1 MPSKSSRAAVLEPET
16 AKPAR
21 SSAHSDELKLRLY
34 YLLLKCRMCDE
45 KARILF
51 RQSKFGGNFY
61 SGVGQEATGV
71 GAACTLRK
79 DDWIAPSHRDW
90 TSNIIKGAPLKFC
103 FAQLF
108 AKATSP
114 DRGRSSPAHMGYPE
128 LHVITPA
135 SSIAGQLA
143 IGTGVAFGL
152 KRQGKDTVVVSF
164 FGDGATSIG
173 GFHEAL
179 NFAGVHK
186 LPIIYVCQ
194 NNLWAESVPLRL
206 QTALINLS
214 DRAKAYGFPGVSVD
228 GNNVLDV
235 YDAATTAITRAR
247 AGEGPTMIECK
258 TYRWYG
264 HSEIDPAKYRTK
276 EEVESWK
283 KKDPVATFEKRL
295 IEEGVLTEAQ
305 KNKFVQ
311 EINKE
316 MDEAIEFAESSPY
329 PDPSEI
335 TNFVWV
341 DEKALQE
348 SQAKLALA
356 EKAREQEED
365 SRTTTI
371 ELTPPSS
378 RPRQSAAKAG
388 ASNGNSSG
396 NSGNGRN
403 GRNGKRGGR

>member
-1 MPSKSSRAAVLEPET
+1 
-16 AKPAR
+16 
-21 SSAHSDELKLRLY
+21 
-34 YLLLKCRMCDE
+34 MCDE

-61 SGVGQEATGV
+61 SGVGQEATEV

-206 QTALINLS
+206 QTALTNLS

-228 GNNVLDV
+228 GNNVLAV
-235 YDAATTAITRAR
+235 YDAATAAIARAR

-295 IEEGVLTEAQ
+295 IDEGLLTEA
-305 KNKFVQ
+305 KRTKLVA

-341 DEKALQE
+341 DEKALAD
-348 SQAKLALA
+348 SQAKLAIA
-356 EKAREQEED
+356 EKQQQED
-365 SRTTTI
+365 DRTTTI

-378 RPRQSAAKAG
+378 RPRQNAAKAS
-388 ASNGNSSG
+388 SNGNS
-396 NSGNGRN
+396 GRN
-403 GRNGKRGGR
+403 GSKRGGR